1 VYFSYDSEIIK
12 ILKGLEKI
20 AQVDDSFNAILT
32 KASNAGWNFMVGRG
46 AGGFPTA
53 SAIVADLIDIASDR
67 YSCEFGVKTAVLKTA
82 NIDKI
87 SNRVGGYFLKL
98 LISKDLAQKTNLA
111 EVIFGDKIKIKNSI
125 FIDKE
130 EEILCGFITE
140 KHKEQDVLDVL
151 KLLDSNLVKSSKFL
165 RVEEIVGF

>member
-1 VYFSYDSEIIK
+1 
-12 ILKGLEKI
+12 
-20 AQVDDSFNAILT
+20 
-32 KASNAGWNFMVGRG
+32 M
-46 AGGFPTA
+46 
-53 SAIVADLIDIASDR
+53 
-67 YSCEFGVKTAVLKTA
+67 
-82 NIDKI
+82 
-87 SNRVGGYFLKL
+87 GGYFLKL
-98 LISKDLAQKTNLA
+98 LINKDLAQKTNLA
-111 EVIFGDKIKIKNSI
+111 EVVFGDKIKIKNSI